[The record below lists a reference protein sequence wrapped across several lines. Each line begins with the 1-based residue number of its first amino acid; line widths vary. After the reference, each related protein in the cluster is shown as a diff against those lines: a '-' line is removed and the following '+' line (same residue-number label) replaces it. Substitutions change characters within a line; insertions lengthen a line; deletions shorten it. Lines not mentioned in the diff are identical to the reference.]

1 MLTADDLLAPPGL
14 ADGDKDAIATA
25 VARLMERLRAETFS
39 ARDGGKVLVDRATG
53 ERQPALFIVTYN
65 AILHAHK
72 TGING
77 WYLKLHRKFCK
88 TEEILL
94 SHGAAALGYAIDRM
108 VCDHPEL
115 FQATDD
121 DSSSDSRPKRQRVT
135 HAFSQRPLSRHNL
148 EIGILS
154 TSFWLSL
161 NQGPIPETISQRLLD
176 LNMRY
181 AYSDL
186 VIDWT
191 HRHTSISPTDQLKR
205 IARGTNHE
213 LFFEVLREH
222 RLAISA
228 NGAGHILHALFDG
241 MRRSAE
247 YEYRTI
253 CPFGYKPTEA
263 TYTTARGGVRM
274 LLARHAA
281 ASAPSKRHNVVQ
293 AARTALA
300 AWTDVATSDGY
311 VHAAIPRYLLHCID
325 LYCDTVEQTPFAR
338 ARRHAIARLVRRH
351 GLPEDVVGTISAAVG
366 APPIDGVLVARARA
380 AAAARC
386 AAASNTPPSTPTSP

>member
-14 ADGDKDAIATA
+14 AEGDKDGIAAA

-53 ERQPALFIVTYN
+53 ESQPALFIVNYN
-65 AILHAHK
+65 AILHAQK

-77 WYLKLHRKFCK
+77 WYLQLHRKLCK
-88 TEEILL
+88 TKEMLL
-94 SHGAAALGYAIDRM
+94 SQGAAALGYAIDRM

-121 DSSSDSRPKRQRVT
+121 DSRDNQPNNKRQRLT

-154 TSFWLSL
+154 TSFWLGL
-161 NQGPIPETISQRLLD
+161 NQDPIPETISQRLLD
-176 LNMRY
+176 LNMRK

-186 VIDWT
+186 VMHWKQQ
-191 HRHTSISPTDQLKR
+191 HTSISPTDQLKH
-205 IARGTNHE
+205 IARGTNHK
-213 LFFEVLREH
+213 LFFDVLREH
-222 RLAISA
+222 SLAISA
-228 NGAGHILHALFDG
+228 NAAGHILYALFDG
-241 MRRSAE
+241 MRHAAE

-253 CPFGYKPTEA
+253 CPFGHEPTEA

-281 ASAPSKRHNVVQ
+281 ASAPSNDIVEAV
-293 AARTALA
+293 RTALA
-300 AWTDVATSDGY
+300 SWTDVAASGSYIHSSD
-311 VHAAIPRYLLHCID
+311 PRYLLHCID
-325 LYCDTVEQTPFAR
+325 LYCDTVEQAPLAR
-338 ARRHAIARLVRRH
+338 ARRRAIARLVLRH
-351 GLPEDVVGTISAAVG
+351 GLPEDVGGTISAAVG
-366 APPIDGVLVARARA
+366 APPIDCVLMAHARA
-380 AAAARC
+380 AAASATERC
-386 AAASNTPPSTPTSP
+386 ARRRK